1 MKENMEISKFDAI
14 AEMQWMTEHNKLCK
28 EYGFKAVTASGP
40 ENLEGVMAEY
50 RKTENFVI
58 IDDTS
63 DNRVFCGKP
72 GWFTVS
78 TVTVWIVAATHYN
91 DGDDR
96 KEKMEL
102 CREIFRQFLARL
114 ISEQQ
119 VKGRQDMMFMELE
132 QVLYKELGRYSLNG
146 ATGLYFM
153 LDSQEPTN
161 LVSRKDEWE

>member
-1 MKENMEISKFDAI
+1 
-14 AEMQWMTEHNKLCK
+14 MQWMTEHNKLCK
-28 EYGFKAVTASGP
+28 EHGFKAVTASGP

-119 VKGRQDMMFMELE
+119 VKGRQDLMFMELE

-161 LVSRKDEWE
+161 LVSWKDEWD

>member
-1 MKENMEISKFDAI
+1 
-14 AEMQWMTEHNKLCK
+14 MTEHNKLCK
-28 EYGFKAVTASGP
+28 EHGFKAVTASGP

-119 VKGRQDMMFMELE
+119 VKGRQDLMFMELE

-161 LVSRKDEWE
+161 LVSRKDEWD

>member
-1 MKENMEISKFDAI
+1 
-14 AEMQWMTEHNKLCK
+14 MQWMTEHNKLCK
-28 EYGFKAVTASGP
+28 EHGFKAVTASGP

-119 VKGRQDMMFMELE
+119 VKGRQDLMFMELE

>member
-1 MKENMEISKFDAI
+1 
-14 AEMQWMTEHNKLCK
+14 MTEHNKLCK
-28 EYGFKAVTASGP
+28 EHGFKAVTASGP

-78 TVTVWIVAATHYN
+78 TVTVWILAATHYN
-91 DGDDR
+91 DGEDR

-119 VKGRQDMMFMELE
+119 VKGRQDLMFMELE

>member
-1 MKENMEISKFDAI
+1 
-14 AEMQWMTEHNKLCK
+14 MQWMTEHNKLCK
-28 EYGFKAVTASGP
+28 EHGFKAVTASGP

-119 VKGRQDMMFMELE
+119 VKGRQDLMFMELE

-153 LDSQEPTN
+153 LDSQEPTK
-161 LVSRKDEWE
+161 LVSRKDEWD

>member
-1 MKENMEISKFDAI
+1 
-14 AEMQWMTEHNKLCK
+14 MQWMTEHNKLCK
-28 EYGFKAVTASGP
+28 EHEFKAVTASGP

-119 VKGRQDMMFMELE
+119 VKGRQDLMFMELE

-161 LVSRKDEWE
+161 LVSRKDEWD

>member
-1 MKENMEISKFDAI
+1 
-14 AEMQWMTEHNKLCK
+14 MQWMTEHNKLCK
-28 EYGFKAVTASGP
+28 EHGFKAVTASGP

-119 VKGRQDMMFMELE
+119 VKGRQDLMFMELE

-161 LVSRKDEWE
+161 LVSRKDEWD

>member
-1 MKENMEISKFDAI
+1 
-14 AEMQWMTEHNKLCK
+14 MQWMTEHNKLCQVH
-28 EYGFKAVTASGP
+28 GFKAVTASGP

-91 DGDDR
+91 DGEDR

-119 VKGRQDMMFMELE
+119 VRGRQDLMFMELE